1 MTTVERYR
9 PPQLEVHSDA
19 RSSPRQPHSSSNTI
33 ARSIPPAV
41 PSPPPRLYTTN
52 SPPRK
57 AQIIREHTSTFNMA
71 SEESNQWL
79 FTEKEVL
86 SAPSII
92 DGIPPQEE
100 RCRRAKGVNFIIQA
114 GILLKLP
121 QLTLATAAV
130 FFQRFYMR
138 KSMVPEKMGVHHY
151 NIAATA
157 LFLATKTEENCR
169 KTKEIVI
176 AVAKVAQKNAS
187 LIIDDQSKE
196 YWRWRDS
203 ILLYEELMLELLTFD
218 VVLQS
223 PYTLLYDQL
232 QKLQIEDNKPL
243 RNIAWAFLN
252 DSCLTTL
259 CLLMPAKDVAIG
271 AIYFAAKFLGD
282 TIPDDETGNPWWE
295 MLGGEPDKIVRAV
308 AVLSEFWS
316 DNPLK
321 RTENP
326 YGESASS
333 GDDLDGT
340 RRRGSDGSSM
350 VGSSPDAPSTNGA
363 EPKTEPASSPIK
375 RKNEDEDDGAI
386 EEPVPKRLK
395 SEEVSQ

>member
-1 MTTVERYR
+1 
-9 PPQLEVHSDA
+9 
-19 RSSPRQPHSSSNTI
+19 
-33 ARSIPPAV
+33 
-41 PSPPPRLYTTN
+41 
-52 SPPRK
+52 
-57 AQIIREHTSTFNMA
+57 MA
-71 SEESNQWL
+71 AEESSQWH
-79 FTEKEVL
+79 FTEEEVL
-86 SAPSII
+86 SAPSIM
-92 DGIPPQEE
+92 DGLSPQEE

-151 NIAATA
+151 VRFPSSNPSSLPPPTRWILPRSKFHTNLKAADDLLTYISLEQNIAATA

-203 ILLYEELMLELLTFD
+203 ILLYEEIMLELLTFD

-223 PYTLLYDQL
+223 PYTILYDQL

-243 RNIAWAFLN
+243 RNVAWAFLN

-259 CLLMPAKDVAIG
+259 SLRLPAKDIAIG

-282 TIPDDETGNPWWE
+282 TIPDDENGHPWWE
-295 MLGGEPDKIVRAV
+295 LLGGEPGKIVRAV

-333 GDDLDGT
+333 GDDLDRT

-350 VGSSPDAPSTNGA
+350 AASSPDAPSTNGA
-363 EPKTEPASSPIK
+363 EPRTEPPSSPIK
-375 RKNEDEDDGAI
+375 RKNEDENGGPV

-395 SEEVSQ
+395 SEEASQ

>member
-1 MTTVERYR
+1 MTTVERY
-9 PPQLEVHSDA
+9 PPQFEPHSDA
-19 RSSPRQPHSSSNTI
+19 PSSLRQPHSSSNAI
-33 ARSIPPAV
+33 VRRIPPAV
-41 PSPPPRLYTTN
+41 PSPPRLYTTS

-57 AQIIREHTSTFNMA
+57 PHIITEHPPTFKMA
-71 SEESNQWL
+71 SEESSQWL
-79 FTEKEVL
+79 FTENEVL

-243 RNIAWAFLN
+243 RNVAWAFLN

-282 TIPDDETGNPWWE
+282 TIPDDENGNPWWE

-308 AVLSEFWS
+308 SVLSEFWS

-333 GDDLDGT
+333 GDDLDRT

-375 RKNEDEDDGAI
+375 RKNDDEEDGAI

-395 SEEVSQ
+395 SEEAFQ

>member
-1 MTTVERYR
+1 
-9 PPQLEVHSDA
+9 
-19 RSSPRQPHSSSNTI
+19 
-33 ARSIPPAV
+33 
-41 PSPPPRLYTTN
+41 
-52 SPPRK
+52 
-57 AQIIREHTSTFNMA
+57 MA
-71 SEESNQWL
+71 AEESSQWH
-79 FTEKEVL
+79 FTEEEVL
-86 SAPSII
+86 SAPSIM
-92 DGIPPQEE
+92 DGLSPQEE

-151 NIAATA
+151 VRSPSSNPSSLTPPTRWILPRSKFHPNLKAADDLLTYISLEQNIAATA

-203 ILLYEELMLELLTFD
+203 ILLYEEIMLELLTFD

-223 PYTLLYDQL
+223 PYTILYDQL

-243 RNIAWAFLN
+243 RNVAWAFLN

-259 CLLMPAKDVAIG
+259 SLRLPAKDIAIG

-282 TIPDDETGNPWWE
+282 TIPDDENGHPWWE
-295 MLGGEPDKIVRAV
+295 LLGGEPGKIVRAV

-333 GDDLDGT
+333 GDDLDRT

-350 VGSSPDAPSTNGA
+350 AASSPDAPSTNGA
-363 EPKTEPASSPIK
+363 EPRTEPPSSPIK
-375 RKNEDEDDGAI
+375 RKNGDENGGPV

-395 SEEVSQ
+395 SEEASQ

>member
-1 MTTVERYR
+1 
-9 PPQLEVHSDA
+9 
-19 RSSPRQPHSSSNTI
+19 
-33 ARSIPPAV
+33 
-41 PSPPPRLYTTN
+41 
-52 SPPRK
+52 
-57 AQIIREHTSTFNMA
+57 MA
-71 SEESNQWL
+71 AEESSQWH
-79 FTEKEVL
+79 FTEEEVL
-86 SAPSII
+86 SAPSIM
-92 DGIPPQEE
+92 DGLSPQEE

-151 NIAATA
+151 VRSPSSNPSSLPPPTRWILPRSKFHPNLKAADDLLTYISLEQNIAATA

-203 ILLYEELMLELLTFD
+203 ILLYEEIMLELLTFD

-223 PYTLLYDQL
+223 PYTILYDQL

-243 RNIAWAFLN
+243 RNVAWAFLN

-259 CLLMPAKDVAIG
+259 SLRLPAKDIAIG

-282 TIPDDETGNPWWE
+282 TIPDDENGHPWWE
-295 MLGGEPDKIVRAV
+295 LLGGEPGKIVRAV

-333 GDDLDGT
+333 GDDLDRT

-350 VGSSPDAPSTNGA
+350 AASSPDAPSTNGA
-363 EPKTEPASSPIK
+363 EPRTEPPSSPIK
-375 RKNEDEDDGAI
+375 RKNGDENGGPV

-395 SEEVSQ
+395 SEEASQ

>member
-1 MTTVERYR
+1 
-9 PPQLEVHSDA
+9 
-19 RSSPRQPHSSSNTI
+19 
-33 ARSIPPAV
+33 
-41 PSPPPRLYTTN
+41 
-52 SPPRK
+52 
-57 AQIIREHTSTFNMA
+57 MA
-71 SEESNQWL
+71 AEESSQWL
-79 FTEKEVL
+79 FTEEEVL
-86 SAPSII
+86 SAPSIM
-92 DGIPPQEE
+92 DGLSPQEE

-151 NIAATA
+151 VRSPSSNPSSLPPPTRWILPRSKFHANLKAADDLLTYISLEQNIAATA

-203 ILLYEELMLELLTFD
+203 ILLYEEIMLELLTFD

-223 PYTLLYDQL
+223 PYTILYDQL

-243 RNIAWAFLN
+243 RNVAWAFLN

-259 CLLMPAKDVAIG
+259 SLRLPAKDSAIG

-282 TIPDDETGNPWWE
+282 TIPDDENGHPWWE
-295 MLGGEPDKIVRAV
+295 LLGGEPGKIVRAV

-333 GDDLDGT
+333 GDDLDRT

-350 VGSSPDAPSTNGA
+350 AASSPDAPSTNGA
-363 EPKTEPASSPIK
+363 EPRTEPPSSPIK
-375 RKNEDEDDGAI
+375 RKNGDENGGPV

-395 SEEVSQ
+395 SEEASQ

>member
-1 MTTVERYR
+1 
-9 PPQLEVHSDA
+9 LE
-19 RSSPRQPHSSSNTI
+19 Q
-33 ARSIPPAV
+33 
-41 PSPPPRLYTTN
+41 
-52 SPPRK
+52 
-57 AQIIREHTSTFNMA
+57 
-71 SEESNQWL
+71 
-79 FTEKEVL
+79 
-86 SAPSII
+86 
-92 DGIPPQEE
+92 
-100 RCRRAKGVNFIIQA
+100 
-114 GILLKLP
+114 
-121 QLTLATAAV
+121 
-130 FFQRFYMR
+130 
-138 KSMVPEKMGVHHY
+138 

-203 ILLYEELMLELLTFD
+203 ILLYEEIMLELLTFD

-223 PYTLLYDQL
+223 PYTILYDQL

-243 RNIAWAFLN
+243 RNVAWAFLN

-259 CLLMPAKDVAIG
+259 SLRLPAKDIAIG

-282 TIPDDETGNPWWE
+282 TIPDDENGHPWWE
-295 MLGGEPDKIVRAV
+295 LLGGEPSKIVRAV

-333 GDDLDGT
+333 GDDLDRT

-350 VGSSPDAPSTNGA
+350 AASSPDAPSTNGA
-363 EPKTEPASSPIK
+363 EPRTEPPSSPIK
-375 RKNEDEDDGAI
+375 RKNGDENGGPV

-395 SEEVSQ
+395 SEEASQ